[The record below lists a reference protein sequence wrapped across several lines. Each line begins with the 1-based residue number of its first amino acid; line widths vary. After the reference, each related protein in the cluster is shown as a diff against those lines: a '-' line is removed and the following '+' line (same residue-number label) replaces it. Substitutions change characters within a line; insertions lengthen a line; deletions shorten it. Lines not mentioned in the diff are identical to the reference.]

1 MDGYS
6 TCRDFVPE
14 LLERNVECLHLRS
27 TEQLP
32 APVAKSF
39 DPTLYD
45 GDLGYVGG
53 VRAAVA
59 LLADLKPDAVIAGSE
74 WGVTFAEHIAHA
86 MKLPTNRIETINAR
100 RNKFDMI
107 EAVRPRGLLVADQAS
122 VSSVAAAHGWADD
135 HGIWP
140 IIVKPMTSAGAD
152 GVTVCNNHDDIDA
165 AFVKA
170 LHRNNFMA
178 ATTTGS
184 SCNRSSAARSSSS
197 TR

>member
-1 MDGYS
+1 MPKAGQKRIVIVDGYS

-59 LLADLKPDAVIAGSE
+59 LLADLKPDAVIAG
-74 WGVTFAEHIAHA
+74 
-86 MKLPTNRIETINAR
+86 
-100 RNKFDMI
+100 
-107 EAVRPRGLLVADQAS
+107 
-122 VSSVAAAHGWADD
+122 
-135 HGIWP
+135 
-140 IIVKPMTSAGAD
+140 
-152 GVTVCNNHDDIDA
+152 
-165 AFVKA
+165 
-170 LHRNNFMA
+170 
-178 ATTTGS
+178 
-184 SCNRSSAARSSSS
+184 
-197 TR
+197 